1 MKLNIKQIKNSCLV
15 LAASCMAA
23 TACTGDFE
31 SFNTDPNS
39 AQTMDL
45 TMLITTMEMDAVFPC
60 GGSDTDPVNR
70 YQTGFNLLG
79 DQYAGYMAGYNSG
92 WGGGRNPL
100 VYVLNNSS
108 APYRNTNF
116 EVAFTRV
123 MPSWLTLKYAHDSE
137 QISDDIFAV
146 ANILKVMSMHR
157 VTDMYGPA
165 PVTHFGEARNPYE
178 SEEVCYKHYFEVL
191 NEAIAV
197 LTDFVAGSPDARPL
211 AKVDAVY
218 GGDYSKWLKLANSV
232 KLRLA
237 MRIVYVEPQLA
248 QQYATEAVE
257 SGVMES
263 ADDSAMLQSYLNITV
278 NHPLKTIWDGY
289 NDARMGAT
297 MDSYLNGYQDP
308 RLAAYFQ
315 TAEAGGYHGVAN
327 GIYMPTQN
335 DYKGMSAP
343 NVAENTPVRW
353 MMASEVAFLRAE
365 GAARNWQM
373 GGSAESFY
381 NRGIELSF
389 EENGLSAAAA
399 ASYAAND
406 TRRPIDF
413 TDASAAA
420 TKYNI
425 SALGTITVKWANG
438 GFEEQLERIIT
449 QKWIAIFPNCMEA
462 WSEYR
467 RTGYPRLMPA
477 VANLS
482 GGAVSD
488 SEGAR
493 RLPYPDDE
501 YRENGANVNAA
512 VAALAAESSRSKGD
526 NMGTH
531 VWWDRNPAI
540 N

>member
-15 LAASCMAA
+15 LAATCAAA

-79 DQYAGYMAGYNSG
+79 DQYAGYMAGYQQ

-100 VYVLNNSS
+100 VYVLDNSS
-108 APYRNTNF
+108 TPYRNTNF

-123 MPSWLTLKYAHDSE
+123 MPSWLTLKYAHES
-137 QISDDIFAV
+137 QQVSDDIFAV
-146 ANILKVMSMHR
+146 ANILKVMSLHR

-165 PVTHFGEARNPYE
+165 PVTHFGEAKNPYE

-191 NEAIAV
+191 DDAIAV

-211 AKVDAVY
+211 SKVDAVY
-218 GGDYSKWLKLANSV
+218 GGDYAKWLKLANSV

-248 QQYATEAVE
+248 QQYATEAVAA
-257 SGVMES
+257 GVMES
-263 ADDSAMLQSYLNITV
+263 ADDSAMLKSYLNITV

-297 MDSYLNGYQDP
+297 MDSYMNGYQDP

-315 TAEAGGYHGVAN
+315 TASAGGYHGVAN
-327 GIYMPTQN
+327 GIYMPTQDN
-335 DYKGMSAP
+335 YKGMSAP
-343 NVAENTPVRW
+343 NVAESTPVRW

-365 GAARNWQM
+365 GAARGWNM
-373 GGSAESFY
+373 GGSAEDFY
-381 NRGIELSF
+381 NSGIELSF
-389 EENGLSAAAA
+389 VENGLAASAAAA
-399 ASYAAND
+399 YAANS

-413 TDASAAA
+413 TDMSDAA

-425 SALGTITVKWANG
+425 AARGTITIKWEAG
-438 GFEEQLERIIT
+438 SFEEQLERIIT
-449 QKWIAIFPNCMEA
+449 QKWIAMFPNGQEA
-462 WSEYR
+462 WSEFR
-467 RTGYPRLMPA
+467 RTGYPRIFPVRSNQSTTINTETQIRRVMFPQSEYSNNLTA
-477 VANLS
+477 VNRAITLL
-482 GGAVSD
+482 GG
-488 SEGAR
+488 
-493 RLPYPDDE
+493 PD
-501 YRENGANVNAA
+501 NGATK
-512 VAALAAESSRSKGD
+512 L
-526 NMGTH
+526 
-531 VWWDRNPAI
+531 WWDKK
-540 N
+540 

>member
-70 YQTGFNLLG
+70 YQTGFNMFG
-79 DQYAGYMAGYNSG
+79 DNYAGYMAAYHDWS
-92 WGGGRNPL
+92 GGRNPL
-100 VYVLNNSS
+100 VYVMDNAS
-108 APYRNTNF
+108 YRDTNF

-123 MPSWLTLKYAHDSE
+123 MPSWLTLEYAHDSG

-146 ANILKVMSMHR
+146 ANILKVMSLHR

-165 PVTHFGEARNPYE
+165 PVTHFGESRNPYE
-178 SEEVCYKHYFEVL
+178 SEETCYKHYFEVL
-191 NEAIAV
+191 NDAIAV

-211 AKVDAVY
+211 SKVDAVY

-263 ADDSAMLQSYLNITV
+263 ADDSATLKSYLNITV
-278 NHPLKTIWDGY
+278 NNPLKTIWDGY
-289 NDARMGAT
+289 NDARMSAT
-297 MDSYLNGYQDP
+297 MDSYMNGYQDP

-315 TAEAGGYHGVAN
+315 TAAAGGYHGVAN
-327 GIYMPTQN
+327 GIYMPKQD

-343 NVAENTPVRW
+343 NVAESTPVRW

-373 GGSAESFY
+373 GGTAESFY

-389 EENGLSAAAA
+389 TENNLSAAAA
-399 ASYAAND
+399 ATYAGNSSL
-406 TRRPIDF
+406 RPIDF
-413 TDASAAA
+413 TDTSDAA

-425 SALGTITVKWANG
+425 SALGTITIKWEDG

-449 QKWIAIFPNCMEA
+449 QKWIAMFPNGQEA
-462 WSEYR
+462 WSEFR
-467 RTGYPRLMPA
+467 RTGYPRIFPVRNNQSTDINTETQIRRVIFPQSEYSNNLTA
-477 VANLS
+477 VNRAISLLGGPDS
-482 GGAVSD
+482 GATK
-488 SEGAR
+488 
-493 RLPYPDDE
+493 L
-501 YRENGANVNAA
+501 
-512 VAALAAESSRSKGD
+512 
-526 NMGTH
+526 
-531 VWWDRNPAI
+531 WWDKK
-540 N
+540 

>member
-39 AQTMDL
+39 AQSMDL

-60 GGSDTDPVNR
+60 GGSDTEPVNR
-70 YQTGFNLLG
+70 YQRAFNLLG
-79 DQYAGYMAGYNSG
+79 DQYAGYMAGYQQ

-100 VYVLNNSS
+100 VYVLDNADAS
-108 APYRNTNF
+108 YRNENF

-123 MPSWLTLKYAHDSE
+123 MPSWLTLKYAHDSG
-137 QISDDIFAV
+137 QISDDVFAV
-146 ANILKVMSMHR
+146 ANILKVMSLHR

-165 PVTHFGEARNPYE
+165 PVTHFGEAKSPYE

-191 NEAIAV
+191 DEAISV

-211 AKVDAVY
+211 VKVDAVY

-248 QQYATEAVE
+248 QQYATEAVA

-263 ADDSAMLQSYLNITV
+263 ADDSALLKSYLNITV
-278 NHPLKTIWDGY
+278 NNPLKTIWDGY

-308 RLAAYFQ
+308 RRAAYFQ
-315 TAEAGGYHGVAN
+315 TAGQGGYHGVAN
-327 GIYMPTQN
+327 GIYMPTQS
-335 DYKGMSAP
+335 DYTSMSAP
-343 NVAENTPVRW
+343 NVVESTPVRW

-365 GAARNWQM
+365 GAARNWDM
-373 GGSAESFY
+373 GGSAETFY

-389 EENGLSAAAA
+389 AENNLSAAEAA
-399 ASYAAND
+399 AYAAD
-406 TRRPIDF
+406 SSRRPIDF
-413 TDASAAA
+413 EDVSDAA

-425 SALGTITVKWANG
+425 SARGTITIKWEDG
-438 GFEEQLERIIT
+438 SFEQQLERIIT
-449 QKWIAIFPNCMEA
+449 QKWIAMFPNGQEA
-462 WSEYR
+462 WSEFR
-467 RTGYPRLMPA
+467 RTGYPRIFPVRSNQSTDINTETQIRRVIFPQSEYSNNMTA
-477 VANLS
+477 VTKAIALLGGPDS
-482 GGAVSD
+482 GATK
-488 SEGAR
+488 
-493 RLPYPDDE
+493 L
-501 YRENGANVNAA
+501 
-512 VAALAAESSRSKGD
+512 
-526 NMGTH
+526 
-531 VWWDRNPAI
+531 WWDKK
-540 N
+540 